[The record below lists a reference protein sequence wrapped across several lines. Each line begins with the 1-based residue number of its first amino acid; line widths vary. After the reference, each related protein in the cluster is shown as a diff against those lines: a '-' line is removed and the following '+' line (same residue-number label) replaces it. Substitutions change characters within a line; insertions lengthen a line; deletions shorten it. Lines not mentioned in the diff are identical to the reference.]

1 MPPPK
6 RRNVTARKCRRRPEL
21 DTGTRVHIAAQAFLS
36 LGANPATTSWLFRA
50 FGEAGLAHAFIL
62 SRQRL
67 SHGRALV
74 SYAGSSSTESP
85 RPPVSGAAARARP
98 QRVHSPG
105 A

>member
-1 MPPPK
+1 M
-6 RRNVTARKCRRRPEL
+6 R
-21 DTGTRVHIAAQAFLS
+21 
-36 LGANPATTSWLFRA
+36 WLFRA